1 MRLGIASTFPPY
13 RGGIAQFN
21 AAMSRALEAEGH
33 QVEAVTWS
41 RQYPSWLFPG
51 TSQWE
56 PQKTLKDAEMPA
68 NLDSMSPKTWAL
80 VGKDLAEAADV
91 VILPFWHAALAP
103 ALTGVA
109 KSARKHGAS
118 HVVALMHNASSH
130 DGNVMHR
137 TLTRRFLNSV
147 DDVITLSQPVS
158 ETLAQWHP
166 TTLFHPLYDHHTKR
180 LRPEEAKRQLGIQE
194 SEHVHLFFG
203 LIRPYKGLNVLL
215 DAMAQIPEGHTL
227 VVAGECYGSWR
238 PYAQTLER
246 LNLNDRVIVH
256 NEFIDDKDVPVYF
269 SAADDVV
276 LPYIQ
281 ASQSGV
287 TALAL
292 HHQCKVIA
300 SNVGDLATTI
310 VPELTGRLV
319 EPDDSA
325 ALALAMTK
333 PWLAQPADVQAAFK
347 QVKKRLSWSAWA
359 TQLTQQV
366 AASQV
371 EGLSKA

>member
-33 QVEAVTWS
+33 HVEAVTWS
-41 RQYPSWLFPG
+41 RQYPGWLFPG

-56 PQKTLKDAEMPA
+56 PNKTLKDAEMPA
-68 NLDSMSPKTWAL
+68 LLDSMSPKTWARA
-80 VGKDLAEAADV
+80 GKALAKRADV

-109 KSARKHGAS
+109 NAARKHGAS
-118 HVVALMHNASSH
+118 HIVALMHNASSH

-137 TLTRRFLNSV
+137 TLTKRFLQSV
-147 DDVITLSQPVS
+147 DEVVTLSQPVS
-158 ETLAQWHP
+158 DVLAQWHP

-180 LRPEEAKRQLGIQE
+180 LRAEEAKRQLGIRE
-194 SEHVHLFFG
+194 SAHVHLFFG
-203 LIRPYKGLNVLL
+203 LIRPYKGLQVLL
-215 DAMAQIPEGHTL
+215 EAMAQLPESHAL

-238 PYAQTLER
+238 PYAQTLDR
-246 LNLNDRVIVH
+246 LNLHDKVIVH

-319 EPDDSA
+319 SPNDA
-325 ALALAMTK
+325 TALANSMSK
-333 PWLAQPADVQAAFK
+333 PWTAQPADISAAFK

-366 AASQV
+366 AASQA
-371 EGLSKA
+371 EGRSKV